1 MEAFMARAAGEKP
14 PGMGYMG
21 CPGLRKTQDGLSV
34 ELRLFYVTRMRVCTH
49 NHPRGCVS

>member
-21 CPGLRKTQDGLSV
+21 CPGLRKRDTLSI
-34 ELRLFYVTRMRVCTH
+34 ELCLFTLPDCWVLLTTIQEDV
-49 NHPRGCVS
+49 